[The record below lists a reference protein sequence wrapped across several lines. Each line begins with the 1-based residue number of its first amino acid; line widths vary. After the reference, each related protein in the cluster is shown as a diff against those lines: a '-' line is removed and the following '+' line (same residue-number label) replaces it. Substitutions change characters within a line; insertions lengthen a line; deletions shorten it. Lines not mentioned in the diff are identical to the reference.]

1 MPNCRRR
8 DSYSLAVAVT
18 DIDDFLANTSEPD
31 RSALLHL
38 REQIL
43 RLVPD
48 AVECIS
54 YAVPCFKV
62 NGKGVAGF
70 APYKKHL
77 SYFPF
82 SGQTLKNLR
91 EFDGFSQTQGA
102 LHFSPDK
109 PLTDQQVQLLI
120 DTRLREIAEG
130 YGAKK

>member
-1 MPNCRRR
+1 
-8 DSYSLAVAVT
+8 LTV
-18 DIDDFLANTSEPD
+18 IDEFLQNTPEPD
-31 RSALLHL
+31 RSALLNL
-38 REQIL
+38 RKQIL
-43 RLVPD
+43 ALVPD
-48 AVECIS
+48 AIECIS
-54 YAVPCFKV
+54 YQVPCFKV
-62 NGKGVAGF
+62 DGKGVAGF

-82 SGQTLKNLR
+82 SGQTLKNLS

-130 YGAKK
+130 YGRKK